1 MDETLAF
8 LRKPYDF
15 ISEGCERRGSDV
27 FETRLMLRPTICMQ
41 GREAA
46 QIFYDEDRFQRR
58 GAAPMRIQQSLLGHG
73 GVQGLD
79 GEAHQRRK
87 RMFLDIM
94 RPSQVAALL
103 QVSERQWISAAHR
116 WQRRDQIVLYDELH
130 ELLARAVCEWAGV
143 PLPEA
148 EVPRRVHELTAMFDR
163 AGAVGPAHWAAR
175 RARNRAE
182 HWIGGLIEA
191 VRAGRFEPPVDSA
204 LSMVAWHRDSAG
216 VLLDTRIAAVE
227 VLNVLRPT
235 VAVSVFIVFAAVAL
249 YRHPPV
255 RAWLL
260 RGDDAALGQFV
271 QEVRRYYPFFPA
283 AMARVRREFSW
294 HGQHFRRGERVLLD
308 LHGTNND
315 ARHWIDPGNFRPERF
330 ARRPPDDFEFVPQ
343 GGGSY
348 DRHHRCPGEGIT
360 VALMKQ
366 ATAFLLRR
374 LAFTWPPQDLEIDRE
389 RLPALPRSRVV
400 LAEVRLLG

>member
-15 ISEGCERRGSDV
+15 ITEGCERRGSDV
-27 FETRLMLRPTICMQ
+27 FETRLMLRPTICMK

-46 QIFYDEDRFQRR
+46 QVFYDEEHFQRR

-148 EVPRRVHELTAMFDR
+148 
-163 AGAVGPAHWAAR
+163 
-175 RARNRAE
+175 
-182 HWIGGLIEA
+182 
-191 VRAGRFEPPVDSA
+191 
-204 LSMVAWHRDSAG
+204 
-216 VLLDTRIAAVE
+216 
-227 VLNVLRPT
+227 
-235 VAVSVFIVFAAVAL
+235 
-249 YRHPPV
+249 
-255 RAWLL
+255 
-260 RGDDAALGQFV
+260 
-271 QEVRRYYPFFPA
+271 
-283 AMARVRREFSW
+283 
-294 HGQHFRRGERVLLD
+294 
-308 LHGTNND
+308 
-315 ARHWIDPGNFRPERF
+315 
-330 ARRPPDDFEFVPQ
+330 
-343 GGGSY
+343 
-348 DRHHRCPGEGIT
+348 
-360 VALMKQ
+360 
-366 ATAFLLRR
+366 
-374 LAFTWPPQDLEIDRE
+374 
-389 RLPALPRSRVV
+389 
-400 LAEVRLLG
+400 

>member
-1 MDETLAF
+1 MDETLTF

-27 FETRLMLRPTICMQ
+27 FETRLMLRPTICMK

-46 QIFYDEDRFQRR
+46 AIFYDEERFQRR
-58 GAAPMRIQQSLLGHG
+58 GAAPLRVQQSLFGHG

-79 GEAHQRRK
+79 GQAHHHRK
-87 RMFLDIM
+87 RMFLEIM
-94 RPSQVAALL
+94 QPAQVDALL
-103 QVSERQWISAAHR
+103 QISERQWIGAAHR
-116 WQRRDQIVLYDELH
+116 WQRRRAIVLYDELH
-130 ELLARAVCEWAGV
+130 ELLTRAVCEWAGV
-143 PLPEA
+143 PLQEW
-148 EVPRRVHELTAMFDR
+148 EIPRRVHELTTMFDR
-163 AGAVGPAHWAAR
+163 AGAVGPPHWSAR

-182 HWIGGLIEA
+182 RWIGGLIDD
-191 VRAGRFEPPVDSA
+191 VRSGRLEPPVESA
-204 LSMVAWHRDSAG
+204 LSIVAWHRDSG
-216 VLLDTRIAAVE
+216 GGLLGTHTAAVE
-227 VLNVLRPT
+227 LLNVLRPT
-235 VAVSVFIVFAAVAL
+235 VAVSVYIVFAAVAL

-260 RGDDAALGQFV
+260 RGDAAALGQFV

-294 HGQHFRRGERVLLD
+294 HGQHFRRGERVMLD
-308 LHGTNND
+308 LHGTNHD
-315 ARHWIDPGNFRPERF
+315 ARHWIDPRDFRPERF
-330 ARRPPDDFEFVPQ
+330 ARPPPGEFDFVPQ

-400 LAEVRLLG
+400 LDEVRLLG